1 MAMII
6 TSFIFRFVLFVFC
19 ALLSTKGWWLWW
31 WRWPSSTWIVASP
44 DSNFISKPRCCCRRV
59 NEIIQIVQTR
69 FNLSSFI
76 SQIICKCFL
85 EFCEKKYSFS
95 ANTLVYARFG
105 LLSCFCFEKK
115 NIAKIL
121 AEVIPPSPVSY
132 LYRTKKSLSLPDHI
146 LQQGGVGSSHYCHL
160 LPLGSRTQPTP
171 ICFATHLYSTFT
183 IMLLFFNMALNGKN
197 WA

>member
-1 MAMII
+1 MFSWILREKI
-6 TSFIFRFVLFVFC
+6 LFV
-19 ALLSTKGWWLWW
+19 
-31 WRWPSSTWIVASP
+31 
-44 DSNFISKPRCCCRRV
+44 
-59 NEIIQIVQTR
+59 
-69 FNLSSFI
+69 
-76 SQIICKCFL
+76 CKYVGLCKIWVVVVFL
-85 EFCEKKYSFS
+85 FW
-95 ANTLVYARFG
+95 
-105 LLSCFCFEKK
+105 KK

-146 LQQGGVGSSHYCHL
+146 LQQGGVGSSHHCHL

-197 WA
+197 WAWVRKTVLLEARWRSYVSAKNETTTASLLRVFSGRSVSQ